1 MTDLMT
7 RDPVEEHFLYAMR
20 DLPMPVSQPPGDAT
34 ARTWVTFNE
43 VSADSRTA
51 SNEIQRL
58 RHLVQVHG
66 WSHEQ
71 NGEHRTAFFMALEA
85 LKAAGVR
92 VFGWGLDDYEQD
104 TGIHHIACTCEWWQ
118 K

>member
-92 VFGWGLDDYEQD
+92 VFGWGPDDYEQD